1 MSNFSQHGK
10 NSLVGVTIMLM
21 EVSRSSFGSEVD
33 MLIRPLN
40 SHGVFTLAHI
50 ACTQKPHHPG
60 NVQIVVFQALAVK
73 LKCAMQ
79 QNADVFIL
87 CN

>member
-1 MSNFSQHGK
+1 MA
-10 NSLVGVTIMLM
+10 
-21 EVSRSSFGSEVD
+21 SSH
-33 MLIRPLN
+33 MHILQAHPL
-40 SHGVFTLAHI
+40 
-50 ACTQKPHHPG
+50 TQKPHHPG

-79 QNADVFIL
+79 QSADVFIL

>member
-1 MSNFSQHGK
+1 M
-10 NSLVGVTIMLM
+10 TIMLM
-21 EVSRSSFGSEVD
+21 RVSRSSFGSEVD

-40 SHGVFTLAHI
+40 SHGVVTLAHI
-50 ACTQKPHHPG
+50 ARTPTRTQKPHHPG

-79 QNADVFIL
+79 QSADVFIL

>member
-1 MSNFSQHGK
+1 
-10 NSLVGVTIMLM
+10 
-21 EVSRSSFGSEVD
+21 
-33 MLIRPLN
+33 MLIGPLN

-50 ACTQKPHHPG
+50 ARTQKPHHPG